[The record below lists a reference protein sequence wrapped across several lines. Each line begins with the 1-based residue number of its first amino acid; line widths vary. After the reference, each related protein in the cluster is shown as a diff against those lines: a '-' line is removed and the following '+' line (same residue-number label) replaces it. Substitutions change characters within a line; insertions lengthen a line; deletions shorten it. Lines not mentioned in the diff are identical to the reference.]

1 MIAQLTGTVAGLSG
15 SAMVITVS
23 GVGFEVHAT
32 ARTIRR
38 VSIGETVS
46 LHTRLVV
53 REDALQLF
61 GFDETPD
68 RESFDLLCS
77 ISGVGPKLALSILSQ
92 LDTQT
97 LAAAVSSQNEA
108 LLRSIS
114 GVGPKTAKLILLS
127 LSGKLSPATD
137 SRLITALVGLGTAPD
152 VAARVAAEVDAG
164 LDDSQ
169 ALKAALAILGSGKL
183 S

>member
-1 MIAQLTGTVAGLSG
+1 MIAQLTGTVAGLTG
-15 SAMVITVS
+15 SAIVVSVS

-32 ARTIRR
+32 AKTIRR
-38 VSIGETVS
+38 VAIGDTIS

-61 GFDETPD
+61 GFDETAD

-127 LSGKLSPATD
+127 LSGKLNPATD
-137 SRLITALVGLGTAPD
+137 SRLVSALVGLGTAPD
-152 VAARVAAEVDAG
+152 VAARVASEVDAG

>member
-1 MIAQLTGTVAGLSG
+1 MIAQLTGTVAGISG
-15 SAMVITVS
+15 SAIVISVS
-23 GVGFEVHAT
+23 GVGFEVHVAAKT
-32 ARTIRR
+32 AQQ
-38 VSIGETVS
+38 VGVGDTVA

-61 GFDETPD
+61 GFAETAD
-68 RESFDLLCS
+68 RDSFDLLCG

-92 LDTQT
+92 LDNQA
-97 LAAAVSSQNEA
+97 LAAAVNSQNEA

-127 LSGKLSPATD
+127 LSGKLGTATD
-137 SRLITALVGLGTAPD
+137 SRLVAALVGLGTAPD
-152 VAARVAAEVDAG
+152 AAARVASKVDPG

>member
-1 MIAQLTGTVAGLSG
+1 MIAQLTGAVAGLSG
-15 SAMVITVS
+15 TAIVVSVS
-23 GVGFEVHAT
+23 GVGFEVNAT
-32 ARTIRR
+32 AKTIRR
-38 VSIGETVS
+38 VTIGDTVS
-46 LHTRLVV
+46 LHTRLIV
-53 REDALQLF
+53 REDALQLY
-61 GFDETPD
+61 GFDETAD
-68 RESFDLLCS
+68 RDSFDLLCG

-92 LDTQT
+92 LDTKT

-127 LSGKLSPATD
+127 LSGKLNPATD
-137 SRLITALVGLGTAPD
+137 SRLVAALIGLGTAPD
-152 VAARVAAEVDAG
+152 VAARAAAQVDAD